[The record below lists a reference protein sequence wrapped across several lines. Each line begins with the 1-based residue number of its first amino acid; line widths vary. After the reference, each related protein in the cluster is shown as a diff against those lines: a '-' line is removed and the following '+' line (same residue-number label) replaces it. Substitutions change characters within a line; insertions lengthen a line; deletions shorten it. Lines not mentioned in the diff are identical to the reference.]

1 MAIPTTLAN
10 RDFEGK
16 LEYDMTTHR
25 LIPSN
30 DLLKAG
36 GIDMDVEAYNNI
48 LSKVER
54 NNVADSVYDYLFF
67 HMPPRNQEIILALIA
82 ENANGE
88 QNTMARAFIA
98 FAQFSLR
105 GGDEVSYRSAINLET
120 SMFIPSDIMESNGI
134 GWQVKRILKNGNGTL
149 MGSLWKT
156 GKLMY
161 EVSDLTDLVFG
172 VDY

>member
-1 MAIPTTLAN
+1 MAIPTTRSD
-10 RDFEGK
+10 RDFESK

-30 DLLKAG
+30 ELLKEG
-36 GIDMDVEAYNNI
+36 GVNMDNEAYSNI
-48 LSKVER
+48 LSKIER

-67 HMPPRNQEIILALIA
+67 HMPPENQQIILALIA
-82 ENANGE
+82 ENSNGE
-88 QNTMARAFIA
+88 QNTMSRAFIA

-105 GGDEVSYRSAINLET
+105 GGDESSYRSSINLET
-120 SMFIPSDIMESNGI
+120 SMFIPPEVMEANGI

-172 VDY
+172 SDY